1 MAGLERILWYLNFIA
16 TLAVLV
22 RLVQSKLWRS
32 YPCLFLFW
40 LAQAAEVPVMYR
52 IPLKSV
58 LYGRYYYGAQTISL
72 ILAIFVVLE
81 LYREALARHP
91 ALAGF
96 GRRSVVLI
104 IGVAA
109 LMAGLGVVLDHTI
122 LPGQSPSDHRF
133 LMLERTV
140 DLMILAFLLIISGF
154 LLWFPV
160 RVKRNVVVYITG
172 FVVFYCSRSVGI
184 LLVNLLSPAAL
195 QPMSI
200 LLLAVSL
207 GCLLVWLTALRRE
220 SEDAITVTGDPAHGA
235 ALERLSA
242 QLDQINTAVARYARN
257 SS

>member
-1 MAGLERILWYLNFIA
+1 MAGLERALWYLNFIA

-22 RLVQSKLWRS
+22 RLVHCKLWRS

-40 LAQAAEVPVMYR
+40 TAQALGTLVLFSA
-52 IPLKSV
+52 PLKSV
-58 LYGRYYYGAQTISL
+58 LYGRLYYGAQTISL

-96 GRRSVVLI
+96 GRRSVVLFV
-104 IGVAA
+104 GAAA
-109 LMAGLGVVLDHTI
+109 LMAGMAVVLDHTI

-140 DLMILAFLLIISGF
+140 DLTILAFLLIISGF

-184 LLVNLLSPAAL
+184 LLVNLLRPAAL

-207 GCLLVWLTALRRE
+207 GCLILWLVGLRKE

-235 ALERLSA
+235 ALDRLSA
-242 QLDQINTAVARYARN
+242 QLDQINTAVARFARN
-257 SS
+257 SP

>member
-32 YPCLFLFW
+32 YPSLFLFW
-40 LAQAAEVPVMYR
+40 LVQAAEFPVMYR

-58 LYGRYYYGAQTISL
+58 LYARYYYGAQTISL

-96 GRRSVVLI
+96 GRRSVVLFV
-104 IGVAA
+104 GAAA
-109 LMAGLGVVLDHTI
+109 LMAALGVVLDITV

-133 LMLERTV
+133 LTLERTV
-140 DLMILAFLLIISGF
+140 DLMILAFLLLISGF

-160 RVKRNVVVYITG
+160 RVKRNVAVYITG
-172 FVVFYCSRSVGI
+172 FVLFYCSRSVGI
-184 LLVNLLSPAAL
+184 LLVNLLPSAAL

-200 LLLAVSL
+200 IVLALTL
-207 GCLLVWLTALRRE
+207 GCLIFWLAGLRKE
-220 SEDAITVTGDPAHGA
+220 SKDAITVTGNPAHGA

-242 QLDQINTAVARYARN
+242 QLDQINTAVARFARN

>member
-1 MAGLERILWYLNFIA
+1 MAGLERALWYLNFVA
-16 TLAVLV
+16 TLVVLA
-22 RLVQSKLWRS
+22 RLVQCKLWRS
-32 YPCLFLFW
+32 YPCLFLYW
-40 LAQAAEVPVMYR
+40 TAQAIGTIVLFRVPLR
-52 IPLKSV
+52 SI
-58 LYGRYYYGAQTISL
+58 LYGRIYYGAQTISL

-96 GRRSVVLI
+96 GRRSVVLV
-104 IGVAA
+104 IGAAA
-109 LMAGLGVVLDHTI
+109 LMAGLGVVLDFTI

-172 FVVFYCSRSVGI
+172 FVAFYCSRSVGI
-184 LLVNLLSPAAL
+184 LLVNLLPPAVL

-200 LLLAVSL
+200 VLLAISL
-207 GCLLVWLTALRRE
+207 GCLILWLTGLRRE
-220 SEDAITVTGDPAHGA
+220 SEDRTTVTGDPAHGA

-242 QLDQINTAVARYARN
+242 QLDHINTAVARFARN